1 MTLISV
7 KREPD
12 TDIVNQL
19 QHMLQKAEAG
29 EIIALA
35 GATVD
40 VDGMTSQ
47 FRVYND
53 YQVRLLGSLHLCA
66 AGIAN
71 DREN

>member
-12 TDIVNQL
+12 TDIVVQL
-19 QHMLQKAEAG
+19 QHLLQKAEAG

-40 VDGMTSQ
+40 VEGMPQQ
-47 FRVYND
+47 FRIYSD

-66 AGIAN
+66 AAIVN
-71 DREN
+71 DQER